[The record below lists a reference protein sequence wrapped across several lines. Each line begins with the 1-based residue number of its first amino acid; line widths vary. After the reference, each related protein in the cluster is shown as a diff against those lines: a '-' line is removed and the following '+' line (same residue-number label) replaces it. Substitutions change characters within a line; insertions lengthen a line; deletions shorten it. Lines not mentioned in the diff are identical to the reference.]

1 MPEDASKRF
10 LNTYP
15 KIIDE
20 LKAKAKAAGLWNL
33 FLSAGHYKEGS
44 ALTNLE
50 YGICAEIMG
59 TSYIASEAMNCS
71 APDTGNMEV
80 LAKYGNEAQK
90 RVWLKPLL
98 DGQIRSAFVMTER
111 MKASSDARNIDLD
124 MVEDGDSYIL
134 NGTVGCFPWVPEASQ
149 MNPKLACR
157 NGGAVVLVTHDANYT
172 WLWARPTQRT
182 PIPTSNRV

>member
-15 KIIDE
+15 TIIDE
-20 LKAKAKAAGLWNL
+20 LKAKAKEAGLWNL

-44 ALTNLE
+44 AITNLE

-90 RVWLKPLL
+90 KEWLKPLL

-111 MKASSDARNIDLD
+111 TKASSDARNIDLD
-124 MVEDGDSYIL
+124 MVRDGDSYIL
-134 NGTVGCFPWVPEASQ
+134 NGTVCCPSLGASSSTCTTIL
-149 MNPKLACR
+149 K
-157 NGGAVVLVTHDANYT
+157 H
-172 WLWARPTQRT
+172 
-182 PIPTSNRV
+182 